1 MKCKKCKQLLAFAVA
16 TAMFLSTGSGAL
28 AEGAPTSEP
37 TTAQTVSDGNT
48 QSTAKHKANAG
59 FRAADDDFVIQNGV
73 LTEYYGDGG
82 NVVIPNGVTSIGSKA
97 FYNPKSQEIYTQEIR
112 AQ

>member
-16 TAMFLSTGSGAL
+16 TAMFLSMGSGAL

-82 NVVIPNGVTSIGSKA
+82 NVVIPNGVTAIGSKA